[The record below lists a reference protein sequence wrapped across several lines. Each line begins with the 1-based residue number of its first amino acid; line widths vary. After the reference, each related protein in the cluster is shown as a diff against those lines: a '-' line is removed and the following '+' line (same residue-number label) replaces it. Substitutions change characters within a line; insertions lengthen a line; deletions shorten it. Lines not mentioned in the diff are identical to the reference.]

1 MASEKKLPA
10 WVLENVPDDAVWGET
25 YVIARKEE
33 TQSGSRVQI
42 QRFLK
47 DPADH
52 VITGKEI
59 RDDLASSASPVF
71 GVVLIIG
78 GVVAAALT
86 FLLRQPGETLNYI
99 TLLLAA
105 LALIGGVVL
114 TVKSAKASPQIA
126 SIDSFEALE
135 PYIEKFLTDKVFSR
149 EVEARKKELGE
160 TGSGYAGYFCVPAR
174 LAAQGDFSTVRQN
187 FEPGEELRMQ
197 LTALAAALPE
207 ESRRLTRRK

>member
-59 RDDLASSASPVF
+59 RNDLADF
-71 GVVLIIG
+71 
-78 GVVAAALT
+78 
-86 FLLRQPGETLNYI
+86 FLL
-99 TLLLAA
+99 
-105 LALIGGVVL
+105 
-114 TVKSAKASPQIA
+114 
-126 SIDSFEALE
+126 
-135 PYIEKFLTDKVFSR
+135 
-149 EVEARKKELGE
+149 
-160 TGSGYAGYFCVPAR
+160 
-174 LAAQGDFSTVRQN
+174 
-187 FEPGEELRMQ
+187 
-197 LTALAAALPE
+197 
-207 ESRRLTRRK
+207 

>member
-1 MASEKKLPA
+1 MASGKKLSA

-86 FLLRQPGETLNYI
+86 FLLRQPGE
-99 TLLLAA
+99 
-105 LALIGGVVL
+105 
-114 TVKSAKASPQIA
+114 KAKHVESP
-126 SIDSFEALE
+126 EAC
-135 PYIEKFLTDKVFSR
+135 
-149 EVEARKKELGE
+149 EAGFQ
-160 TGSGYAGYFCVPAR
+160 S
-174 LAAQGDFSTVRQN
+174 
-187 FEPGEELRMQ
+187 
-197 LTALAAALPE
+197 
-207 ESRRLTRRK
+207 